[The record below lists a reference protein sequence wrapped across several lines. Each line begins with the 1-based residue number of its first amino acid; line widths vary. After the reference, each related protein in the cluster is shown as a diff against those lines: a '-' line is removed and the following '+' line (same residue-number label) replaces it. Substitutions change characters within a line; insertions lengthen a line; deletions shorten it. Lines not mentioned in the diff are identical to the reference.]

1 MITIAHRV
9 KTIIQ
14 YDKILVLKD
23 GVMMEYGPP
32 LELLNKVNGMFR
44 ESVLKQG
51 QANLENML
59 RLAIGRKDTEQ
70 SND

>member
-1 MITIAHRV
+1 M

-23 GVMMEYGPP
+23 GVKMEYGHP
-32 LELLNKVNGMFR
+32 LELLHKEGGMFR

-51 QANLENML
+51 QDNLDNMIK
-59 RLAIGRKDTEQ
+59 LAMGRKESEL
-70 SND
+70 SNP